1 MKTLLLAISAISL
14 IAGQEAPQ
22 LPQFLQQL
30 PFFSQLQSLQEA
42 FQHLQSSLP
51 QEVMTQLQQ
60 SLPPVLAN
68 LLTGQTAAGRS
79 LDLIPENIQTLIQ
92 QLQAGNFQQL
102 VQQLQSGSL
111 QQQLQQLASSLPPE
125 VLQQIQQ
132 ALPPLLASLLLPPTG
147 RASVITAEEL
157 TEDQEKDISDFIRRC
172 NGLFGGFNNYN
183 TGNSGYGRYPY
194 GYNTGFNNNQYPG
207 YSQPFITVQNPYP
220 YTYPNTGV
228 IYGTNGQR
236 VVTGRAAETRKGGK
250 HGWWNK
256 NPFNNFN
263 KNPYYNYNNFNKNPY
278 YNYNSNQ
285 KPFNNNIQ
293 NPYNNPYYNP
303 STNNPTYNPQYQYP
317 DFTYGTIGTQGVAV
331 PTTGNT
337 NTGTITDIR
346 EGEQQE

>member
-1 MKTLLLAISAISL
+1 MGRVSVLCQDEDSPPRHLGHLSHRRSGGSLAAAVPPAAALLLSAAVP
-14 IAGQEAPQ
+14 AGGLPAPAVQ
-22 LPQFLQQL
+22 PPPGGHDSAPAESPSGPPQ
-30 PFFSQLQSLQEA
+30 
-42 FQHLQSSLP
+42 
-51 QEVMTQLQQ
+51 
-60 SLPPVLAN
+60 
-68 LLTGQTAAGRS
+68 
-79 LDLIPENIQTLIQ
+79 
-92 QLQAGNFQQL
+92 
-102 VQQLQSGSL
+102 
-111 QQQLQQLASSLPPE
+111 

-236 VVTGRAAETRKGGK
+236 VVTGRAVETRKGGK

-285 KPFNNNIQ
+285 NPF
-293 NPYNNPYYNP
+293 NNPYYNP

-337 NTGTITDIR
+337 NTGTITAIR

>member
-1 MKTLLLAISAISL
+1 MGRSQFSVRMKTLLLALSALSL
-14 IAGQEAPQ
+14 IAGQEVPQ

-51 QEVMTQLQQ
+51 QDIMTQLQQ
-60 SLPPVLAN
+60 SLPPVLAS

-92 QLQAGNFQQL
+92 QF
-102 VQQLQSGSL
+102 QSGNL

-125 VLQQIQQ
+125 VLQQVQQ
-132 ALPPLLASLLLPPTG
+132 ALPPFLAGLLLSPTG
-147 RASVITAEEL
+147 RAAVIKAEEL
-157 TEDQEKDISDFIRRC
+157 TEEQEKDISDFIRRC

-183 TGNSGYGRYPY
+183 TGNSGFGRYPSSYY
-194 GYNTGFNNNQYPG
+194 GYNSGFNNNQYPG
-207 YSQPFITVQNPYP
+207 SGYSQPFITVTNPYP
-220 YTYPNTGV
+220 YTYPSTGV
-228 IYGTNGQR
+228 IYGTNGGR
-236 VVTGRAAETRKGGK
+236 VVTGRAAEIREGGK

-256 NPFNNFN
+256 NPYNNQN
-263 KNPYYNYNNFNKNPY
+263 PYNNPYYNP
-278 YNYNSNQ
+278 ST
-285 KPFNNNIQ
+285 
-293 NPYNNPYYNP
+293 NNPYYNP

-317 DFTYGTIGTQGVAV
+317 DFTYGTIGSQGVAV

-337 NTGTITDIR
+337 NTGTITAIR

>member
-1 MKTLLLAISAISL
+1 MGRSQFSVRMETLLLALSALSL
-14 IAGQEAPQ
+14 IAGQEVPQ

-51 QEVMTQLQQ
+51 QDIMTQLQQ
-60 SLPPVLAN
+60 SLPPVLAS

-79 LDLIPENIQTLIQ
+79 LDPIPENIQTLIQ
-92 QLQAGNFQQL
+92 QF
-102 VQQLQSGSL
+102 QSGNL
-111 QQQLQQLASSLPPE
+111 QQQLQQVLPPF
-125 VLQQIQQ
+125 
-132 ALPPLLASLLLPPTG
+132 LAGLLLSPTG
-147 RASVITAEEL
+147 RAAVIKAEEL
-157 TEDQEKDISDFIRRC
+157 TEEQEKDISDFIRRC

-183 TGNSGYGRYPY
+183 TGNSGFGRYPSSYY
-194 GYNTGFNNNQYPG
+194 GYNSGFNNNQYPG
-207 YSQPFITVQNPYP
+207 SGYSQPFITVTNPYP
-220 YTYPNTGV
+220 YTYPSTGV
-228 IYGTNGQR
+228 IYGTNGGR
-236 VVTGRAAETRKGGK
+236 VVTGRAAEIRKGGK

-256 NPFNNFN
+256 NPYNNFN

-278 YNYNSNQ
+278 YNNNQ
-285 KPFNNNIQ
+285 NPFNYNIQ

-317 DFTYGTIGTQGVAV
+317 DFTYGTIGSQGVAV

-337 NTGTITDIR
+337 NTGTITAIR

>member
-1 MKTLLLAISAISL
+1 MGRSQFSVRMKTLLLAISAISL

-60 SLPPVLAN
+60 SLPPVLAS
-68 LLTGQTAAGRS
+68 LLTGQTGAGRS

-92 QLQAGNFQQL
+92 QF
-102 VQQLQSGSL
+102 QSGSL
-111 QQQLQQLASSLPPE
+111 QQQLQQLASSLSPE

-207 YSQPFITVQNPYP
+207 YSHPFI
-220 YTYPNTGV
+220 
-228 IYGTNGQR
+228 
-236 VVTGRAAETRKGGK
+236 
-250 HGWWNK
+250 
-256 NPFNNFN
+256 NFN

-337 NTGTITDIR
+337 NTGTITAIR

>member
-1 MKTLLLAISAISL
+1 MGRSQFSVRMKTLLLALSALSL
-14 IAGQEAPQ
+14 IAGQEVPQ

-51 QEVMTQLQQ
+51 QDIMTQLQQ
-60 SLPPVLAN
+60 SLPPVLAS

-92 QLQAGNFQQL
+92 QF
-102 VQQLQSGSL
+102 QSGNL

-125 VLQQIQQ
+125 VLQQVQQ
-132 ALPPLLASLLLPPTG
+132 ALPPFLAGLLLSPTG
-147 RASVITAEEL
+147 RAAVIKAEEL
-157 TEDQEKDISDFIRRC
+157 TEEQEKDISDFIRRC

-183 TGNSGYGRYPY
+183 TGNSGFGRYPSSYY
-194 GYNTGFNNNQYPG
+194 GYNSGFNNNQYPG
-207 YSQPFITVQNPYP
+207 SGYSQPFITVTNPYP
-220 YTYPNTGV
+220 YTYPSTGV
-228 IYGTNGQR
+228 IYGTNGGR
-236 VVTGRAAETRKGGK
+236 VVTGRAAEIRKGGK

-256 NPFNNFN
+256 NHYNNQN
-263 KNPYYNYNNFNKNPY
+263 PYNNPYYNP
-278 YNYNSNQ
+278 ST
-285 KPFNNNIQ
+285 
-293 NPYNNPYYNP
+293 NNPYYNP

-317 DFTYGTIGTQGVAV
+317 DFTYGTIGSQGVAV

-337 NTGTITDIR
+337 NTGTITAIR

>member
-1 MKTLLLAISAISL
+1 MGRSQFSVRMKTLLLALSALSL
-14 IAGQEAPQ
+14 IAGQEVPQ

-51 QEVMTQLQQ
+51 QDIMTQLQQ
-60 SLPPVLAN
+60 SLPPVLAS

-92 QLQAGNFQQL
+92 QF
-102 VQQLQSGSL
+102 QSGNL

-125 VLQQIQQ
+125 VLQQVQQ
-132 ALPPLLASLLLPPTG
+132 ALPPFLAGLLLSPTG
-147 RASVITAEEL
+147 RAAVIKAEEL
-157 TEDQEKDISDFIRRC
+157 TEEQEKDISDFIRRC

-183 TGNSGYGRYPY
+183 TGNSGFGRYPSSYY
-194 GYNTGFNNNQYPG
+194 GYNSGFNNNQYPG
-207 YSQPFITVQNPYP
+207 SGYSQPFITVTNPYP
-220 YTYPNTGV
+220 YTYPSTGV
-228 IYGTNGQR
+228 IYGTNGGR
-236 VVTGRAAETRKGGK
+236 VVTGRAAEIRKGGK

-256 NPFNNFN
+256 NNFN
-263 KNPYYNYNNFNKNPY
+263 KNPYYNNNQN
-278 YNYNSNQ
+278 
-285 KPFNNNIQ
+285 PFNYNIQ

-303 STNNPTYNPQYQYP
+303 STNNPTYNPQCQYP
-317 DFTYGTIGTQGVAV
+317 DFTYGTIGSQGVAV

-337 NTGTITDIR
+337 NTGTITAIR